1 MDVTDKGLV
10 VGAAVTLTQL
20 GKKLR
25 ELVQELPGTTTTLP
39 NVMINTLCVSVHQV
53 KVFSAILA
61 MLRWFA
67 GQQIRNVVVSL
78 AT

>member
-1 MDVTDKGLV
+1 MDVKDKGLV

-39 NVMINTLCVSVHQV
+39 NVSYQYSVC
-53 KVFSAILA
+53 FSSP
-61 MLRWFA
+61 
-67 GQQIRNVVVSL
+67 N
-78 AT
+78 